1 MCIITVRAYLKFGH
15 LATIEGINF
24 EILKCAEY
32 NKNIAVSLEFRV
44 NILSIMPKLTCILRK
59 FVIPLISLI
68 SITSLIISLNPTGDI
83 EEPILKQNYY
93 SIEILKNRVEEDKK
107 NFENLM
113 AGDVN
118 IDDLINEIEDDFHH
132 WNNKTV
138 LSDKDILSKS
148 L

>member
-1 MCIITVRAYLKFGH
+1 
-15 LATIEGINF
+15 
-24 EILKCAEY
+24 
-32 NKNIAVSLEFRV
+32 
-44 NILSIMPKLTCILRK
+44 MPKLTCILRK

-68 SITSLIISLNPTGDI
+68 FITSLIISLNQIGDT
-83 EEPILKQNYY
+83 EEPILEHNYY

-138 LSDKDILSKS
+138 LSDEDILSKS

>member
-1 MCIITVRAYLKFGH
+1 
-15 LATIEGINF
+15 
-24 EILKCAEY
+24 
-32 NKNIAVSLEFRV
+32 
-44 NILSIMPKLTCILRK
+44 MPKLTCILRK

-68 SITSLIISLNPTGDI
+68 FITSLIISLNQTGDT
-83 EEPILKQNYY
+83 EELILEQNYY

-138 LSDKDILSKS
+138 LSYEDILSK
-148 L
+148 LLL